1 MLKSLK
7 LKMVLII
14 AILCAVL
21 LAAECFFTYKK
32 TDASF
37 QDVLNANYNARTE
50 YFASVIEGW
59 LMQSTGI
66 VRSAEAAIVSTP
78 SAMPEQSQKAAVR
91 ALEGVTKQNPSLA
104 MVYIQLS
111 DGTFLNGSGWV
122 PTPEFN
128 GLTRAWYTDAVA
140 KKGAFNYSEPYV
152 DASSGELVVA
162 VSKYF
167 NTNGWEGIA
176 AIDIFCSQLLADID
190 KLAKE
195 KGEEGSYLFV
205 TNEKD
210 QLIYHPNPAFRST
223 TDKIMN
229 LKDLGIDYLRAAESD
244 DAEAINDFD
253 GTPIYVTEKE
263 TTNSGWKI
271 FYVTPAAN
279 FDNITNGIKNTEVVI
294 LLICVAVAIAV
305 AVVTGF
311 FMAKPIADASKKV
324 KVLAEDV
331 KNGNA
336 DLTKDIVTRSR
347 DEVGQLVFAVN
358 ELKNAMG
365 GIIRN
370 VNDASGEL
378 TQNVDSLMAASAKSV
393 DNISNISA
401 AMEEMSA
408 TTTETSAS
416 TAQVSKQVGD
426 ITSLTNKVSKN
437 AEEKTEEI
445 SKSLKQI
452 DNRKQENE
460 NNDHNMS
467 ERLSA
472 AIEKLQEKIRDTKKV
487 EEIRTMTEGIS
498 AVASQ
503 TNLLSLNASI
513 EAARAGEAGRGFAVV
528 ADEIGN
534 LANNSADMARNIQQ
548 VSDEVMAIV
557 DQLVKAAEEVS
568 DIMLK
573 ISKEN
578 TEEKNQLIEEYIG
591 SLKECYSAMSSIST
605 DNKEISDAIDT
616 ISNSI
621 TAIDSAVEDNA
632 QGVTS
637 VAEGAQ
643 ILVTASEDVRD
654 GANSIDKISTSLR
667 DHVSGFTC

>member
-1 MLKSLK
+1 M
-7 LKMVLII
+7 
-14 AILCAVL
+14 
-21 LAAECFFTYKK
+21 
-32 TDASF
+32 
-37 QDVLNANYNARTE
+37 
-50 YFASVIEGW
+50 
-59 LMQSTGI
+59 
-66 VRSAEAAIVSTP
+66 
-78 SAMPEQSQKAAVR
+78 
-91 ALEGVTKQNPSLA
+91 
-104 MVYIQLS
+104 
-111 DGTFLNGSGWV
+111 
-122 PTPEFN
+122 
-128 GLTRAWYTDAVA
+128 
-140 KKGAFNYSEPYV
+140 
-152 DASSGELVVA
+152 
-162 VSKYF
+162 
-167 NTNGWEGIA
+167 
-176 AIDIFCSQLLADID
+176 
-190 KLAKE
+190 
-195 KGEEGSYLFV
+195 
-205 TNEKD
+205 
-210 QLIYHPNPAFRST
+210 
-223 TDKIMN
+223 
-229 LKDLGIDYLRAAESD
+229 
-244 DAEAINDFD
+244 
-253 GTPIYVTEKE
+253 
-263 TTNSGWKI
+263 
-271 FYVTPAAN
+271 
-279 FDNITNGIKNTEVVI
+279 
-294 LLICVAVAIAV
+294 
-305 AVVTGF
+305 
-311 FMAKPIADASKKV
+311 
-324 KVLAEDV
+324 
-331 KNGNA
+331 
-336 DLTKDIVTRSR
+336 
-347 DEVGQLVFAVN
+347 
-358 ELKNAMG
+358 
-365 GIIRN
+365 
-370 VNDASGEL
+370 
-378 TQNVDSLMAASAKSV
+378 
-393 DNISNISA
+393 
-401 AMEEMSA
+401 
-408 TTTETSAS
+408 
-416 TAQVSKQVGD
+416 
-426 ITSLTNKVSKN
+426 SKN

-452 DNRKQENE
+452 DNRKQEIE

>member
-78 SAMPEQSQKAAVR
+78 SAMPEQSQQAAVR

-190 KLAKE
+190 KLAKD

-223 TDKIMN
+223 TEKIMG
-229 LKDLGIDYLRAAESD
+229 LKDIGIDYLGAAAAD
-244 DAEAINDFD
+244 DAEAIKDYNDI
-253 GTPIYVTEKE
+253 PVYVTEKE
-263 TTNSGWKI
+263 TTNSGWKV

-279 FDNITNGIKNTEVVI
+279 FDDITNGIKNTEMII

-305 AVVTGF
+305 AIITGF
-311 FMAKPIADASKKV
+311 FMAKPITDASIKV
-324 KVLAEDV
+324 KELAAGV
-331 KNGNA
+331 QNGNA

-347 DEVGQLVFAVN
+347 DEVGQLVYAVN

-378 TQNVDSLMAASAKSV
+378 TQNVDALMAASAKSA

-416 TAQVSKQVGD
+416 TAQVTQQVGD
-426 ITSLTNKVSKN
+426 ITSLTNRVSKN
-437 AEEKTEEI
+437 AAEKTEEI
-445 SKSLKQI
+445 NRSLTRI
-452 DNRKQENE
+452 DSRKLEIE
-460 NNDHNMS
+460 RNDRDMS
-467 ERLSA
+467 ERLNT

-498 AVASQ
+498 EVASQ

-534 LANNSADMARNIQQ
+534 LANNSADMAGNIQQ

-578 TEEKNQLIEEYIG
+578 TDEKNQLIDEYIG